1 MQAEKINTHC
11 IESFVKIVKAADF
24 SRQKE
29 IKMDLKTAK
38 DISYTLQLILL
49 RYSGNL
55 EELLVKQN
63 ITKEE
68 TIQVNLDGG
77 QGW

>member
-1 MQAEKINTHC
+1 MQTEKINTHC
-11 IESFVKIVKAADF
+11 IESLIKTVKAADF

-29 IKMDLKTAK
+29 IKIDLKTAK

-49 RYSGNL
+49 RYTGNL
-55 EELLVKQN
+55 EELLINQN
-63 ITKEE
+63 TNKEE
-68 TIQVNLDGG
+68 TIQLNLDGG

>member
-55 EELLVKQN
+55 EELLINQN
-63 ITKEE
+63 TNKEE
-68 TIQVNLDGG
+68 TIQLNLDGG
-77 QGW
+77 RGW

>member
-1 MQAEKINTHC
+1 MQTEKINTHC
-11 IESFVKIVKAADF
+11 IESFIKTVKAADF

-29 IKMDLKTAK
+29 IKIDIKTAK

-49 RYSGNL
+49 RYTGNL
-55 EELLVKQN
+55 EQFLENQN
-63 ITKEE
+63 TSKEE

>member
-1 MQAEKINTHC
+1 
-11 IESFVKIVKAADF
+11 
-24 SRQKE
+24 
-29 IKMDLKTAK
+29 MDLKTAK

-55 EELLVKQN
+55 EELLVNQN
-63 ITKEE
+63 TTKEE

>member
-55 EELLVKQN
+55 EELLVNQN
-63 ITKEE
+63 TSKEE